1 GQCVFRNSFQRRL
14 VLEGDD
20 HHVPVGVGESIQDDK
35 VALRPMH
42 DVGGAIVRVL
52 RGGAEYAALRL
63 IRSGDVIV
71 TPGGPEVVHDQE
83 WGAESGAAGGA
94 LPPGGPPELF
104 TTSLSSLLGLKYGIF
119 LAGTSTRAPV
129 LGLRP
134 IRGWRWRV
142 RKLPNPRISILSP
155 ERRERTILSKI
166 ASTMTS
172 DSFRVIST
180 TRETSSIRS
189 ALVIAFSSRVYLG
202 RETAVS

>member
-1 GQCVFRNSFQRRL
+1 MGPPGYGLGTGSVS
-14 VLEGDD
+14 G
-20 HHVPVGVGESIQDDK
+20 VPPEFG
-35 VALRPMH
+35 
-42 DVGGAIVRVL
+42 
-52 RGGAEYAALRL
+52 
-63 IRSGDVIV
+63 
-71 TPGGPEVVHDQE
+71 PGPD
-83 WGAESGAAGGA
+83 ASGAV
-94 LPPGGPPELF
+94 ELF

-134 IRGWRWRV
+134 IRGCLCRV

-155 ERRERTILSKI
+155 ERRERTILSKM

-189 ALVIAFSSRVYLG
+189 AFVISFSLPSQQVTTPQYLLNTTNLQVIPG
-202 RETAVS
+202 SDL